1 MKLLNF
7 LIGTVAVLVFI
18 QPEETVS
25 MPVRLLVFLVGGGLL
40 ALLDYLQRRREKRE
54 NDAKPLTSIPA
65 RVTDRRSIMVGKGR
79 YRRKAYYLTFTT
91 EDGSMHEFEVSELE
105 FSRLGMGESGTL
117 EFRGWEYLGLR
128 RYDLGDVEPVA
139 APDVQAER
147 PADAAVRKVEGVL
160 THELE
165 P

>member
-1 MKLLNF
+1 
-7 LIGTVAVLVFI
+7 
-18 QPEETVS
+18 
-25 MPVRLLVFLVGGGLL
+25 
-40 ALLDYLQRRREKRE
+40 
-54 NDAKPLTSIPA
+54 
-65 RVTDRRSIMVGKGR
+65 
-79 YRRKAYYLTFTT
+79 
-91 EDGSMHEFEVSELE
+91 MHEFEVSELE

-128 RYDLGDVEPVA
+128 RYDLGDMELLA